1 MSEEP
6 TNQIVVEA
14 KAKGAP
20 RMAQL
25 VYILYLASIVF
36 GVTGII
42 GVIMAYVNKGDSPDW
57 VKSHYQFQ
65 IRTFWISILF
75 AIIGMITMPIM
86 IGMLVFLGLLV
97 WYIMRCVKGMKY
109 LAQEEPVP
117 DPKTWIW

>member
-1 MSEEP
+1 MSDDP
-6 TNQIVVEA
+6 TNRVVVEA
-14 KAKGAP
+14 KAKGASK
-20 RMAQL
+20 MAQL
-25 VYILYLASIVF
+25 VYILYLASIIF

-42 GVIMAYVNKGDSPDW
+42 GVIMAYVNKADSPDC

-86 IGMLVFLGLLV
+86 IGMLVFLGLLI

-109 LAQEEPVP
+109 LGQEEPVP
-117 DPKTWIW
+117 DPKTWVW